1 MVEASNRNWRLLSQ
15 TETATWKWTQNHRL
29 GEVSSVC
36 GRVWQQN
43 SGRNGGALVWTNQCA
58 DDFSCLASYW
68 VYAKK
73 KTYGYIERDEVKRQA
88 FVEQLAAVPVS
99 QRVYV
104 DEAGMDSRDE
114 YSYGWNQRGER
125 FHALKTGRRS
135 GRVNMIAAWCA
146 QHLLAP
152 FTVDGA
158 CNRVGERNLGRNLLS
173 PHTTTMA
180 SCDFG

>member
-1 MVEASNRNWRLLSQ
+1 M
-15 TETATWKWTQNHRL
+15 
-29 GEVSSVC
+29 
-36 GRVWQQN
+36 
-43 SGRNGGALVWTNQCA
+43 
-58 DDFSCLASYW
+58 
-68 VYAKK
+68 
-73 KTYGYIERDEVKRQA
+73 KRQA

-158 CNRVGERNLGRNLLS
+158 CNRVVFETWVETCAR
-173 PHTTTMA
+173 PHTTTRA
-180 SCDFG
+180 SCDARITLPSTKADAFSS